1 MPFEKEDR
9 YTLFVLD
16 RYRRKLQI
24 IKPEETS
31 LEELKRKECL
41 KNQRDLHVHDG
52 KLSKQIAQMEINE
65 ANKEKEHNKYHNHKD
80 RLAIIVNNS
89 VFRFYKLQNMSL

>member
-24 IKPEETS
+24 IEPEETS
-31 LEELKRKECL
+31 LEELKRQEYL
-41 KNQRDLHVHDG
+41 KNKRVQHVHDG
-52 KLSKQIAQMEINE
+52 KLSKQIADMEINE
-65 ANKEKEHNKYHNHKD
+65 ANKEKEHKKYHNHKD
-80 RLAIIVNNS
+80 KLVRFVNNII
-89 VFRFYKLQNMSL
+89 FQF

>member
-9 YTLFVLD
+9 YTLFMLD

-24 IKPEETS
+24 IEPEETS
-31 LEELKRKECL
+31 LEELKRQEYL
-41 KNQRDLHVHDG
+41 KNQR
-52 KLSKQIAQMEINE
+52 SKQIAYMEINE

-80 RLAIIVNNS
+80 KLVRIVNNTI
-89 VFRFYKLQNMSL
+89 FQFYKLHYMSL

>member
-9 YTLFVLD
+9 YTLLVLD

-31 LEELKRKECL
+31 LEELKRQENL
-41 KNQRDLHVHDG
+41 KKQRAHHAHDV
-52 KLSKQIAQMEINE
+52 KLSKQIADMEINE
-65 ANKEKEHNKYHNHKD
+65 ASKQKEHNKYHNHKD
-80 RLAIIVNNS
+80 RLVRIVNNS
-89 VFRFYKLQNMSL
+89 VFRFYKLHYMSL